1 MARAVVPGIAHHLTQ
16 RGVDRRDVFPSDEQ
30 REVYLRLAALSL
42 KTFEVRAL
50 AYCLMSN
57 HVHWVVIPPSGEA
70 LARAFGFL
78 HGRYAQHVNAALG
91 RSGHFWQNRFF
102 SCALDEPHSWAAI
115 RYVEGNPVRAG
126 LVAQAEQWG
135 WSSAGVRLGLAS
147 SPVRLDLEIWQERFT
162 AEEWRVMLAAES
174 LSEAEDALRA
184 RTYTGRPAGTEEFVR
199 QAEET
204 LSRAL
209 RPRKGGGRGRASL
222 RRGSRFCS
230 WGRALGRRA
239 AAENRKQAGCPRIKP
254 Y

>member
-16 RGVDRRDVFPSDEQ
+16 RGVDRRDVFLSDEQ

-42 KTFEVRAL
+42 KMFEVRAL

-102 SCALDEPHSWAAI
+102 SCALDEGHTWAAV
-115 RYVEGNPVRAG
+115 RYVECNPVRAG

-135 WSSAGVRLGLAS
+135 WSSAEGRLGLAA
-147 SPVRLDLEIWQERFT
+147 SPIQLDLEMWQERFT

-174 LSEAEDALRA
+174 LSEARGCASGAHLHGPTGWDGGVCAAGGRDAESGA
-184 RTYTGRPAGTEEFVR
+184 AAAQGR
-199 QAEET
+199 
-204 LSRAL
+204 
-209 RPRKGGGRGRASL
+209 RPRKSV
-222 RRGSRFCS
+222 
-230 WGRALGRRA
+230 
-239 AAENRKQAGCPRIKP
+239 AEEGQQVLQLWKGVG
-254 Y
+254 